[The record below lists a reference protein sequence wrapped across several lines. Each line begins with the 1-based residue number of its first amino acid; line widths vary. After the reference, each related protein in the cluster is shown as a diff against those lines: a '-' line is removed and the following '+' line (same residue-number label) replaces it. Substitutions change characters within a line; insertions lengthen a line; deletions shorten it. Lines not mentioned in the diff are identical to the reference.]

1 MQKQGLT
8 AVYAAAM
15 LRSIFALI
23 LAIALW
29 SPAGAAAT
37 VSPPDLILTG
47 TLTGADHQTYREL
60 AFRVPARTS
69 QITVAFSYTGQAQKS
84 VIDLGLRDPERFRG
98 WSGGNKSEFSLSEA
112 SATASYLPGPLP
124 KGIWHLVLG
133 VPNMRPKAEAGYE
146 ARIWF
151 NRSPVRAP
159 DTADL
164 IWLRGDLHMHT
175 AHSDGS
181 CLSSRGQ
188 KVACPVFRTLQ
199 AATDRGLDFVSVTD
213 HNTTSQAGSLRELA
227 PYFDGLVLIPGREIT
242 TFQGHA
248 NLFGTEA
255 PLDFRL
261 GSKAVP
267 DFKALADQVQAAGG
281 LLSINHPAMPSG
293 EVCMGCGWS
302 LSPTDYGR
310 VGAMEVV
317 NGGGLAIAGGRAD
330 GLFSG
335 IKAWEAALNAGFR
348 LTGIGGSDN
357 HDPGLD
363 PAKPSAIGVP
373 TTVVGARG
381 RDAASILEAISLGHV
396 FIDVD
401 GSRTLG
407 LEVTARSGGQT
418 ATMGDVLTLTPGADV
433 AFTVAVPGLKA
444 PQIRF
449 SGPLAQKIQAVSAGG
464 TEEQKFDLDN
474 VSGPGW
480 IRVDVL
486 APDGRLILIGNPIY
500 LRPAGPSGSA
510 P

>member
-1 MQKQGLT
+1 MQKQRLT

-23 LAIALW
+23 LTLGMIG
-29 SPAGAAAT
+29 P
-37 VSPPDLILTG
+37 VSAEDLVPTPDLILSG

-60 AFRVPARTS
+60 AFKVPARTK

-84 VIDLGLRDPERFRG
+84 VIDLGLRDPQRFRG
-98 WSGGNKSEFSLSEA
+98 WSGGNKSEFTLSEA
-112 SATASYLPGPLP
+112 SATPSYLPGPLP
-124 KGIWHLVLG
+124 KGVWHLVLG
-133 VPNMRPKAEAGYE
+133 VPNMRPKAEAAYE

-151 NRSPVRAP
+151 DRPAPSPAQPEALV
-159 DTADL
+159 
-164 IWLRGDLHMHT
+164 WLRGDLHMHT
-175 AHSDGS
+175 AHSDGT
-181 CLSSRGQ
+181 CLSKAGKR
-188 KVACPVFRTLQ
+188 VACPVFRTLE
-199 AATDRGLDFVSVTD
+199 AASARGLDFISVTD
-213 HNTTSQAGSLRELA
+213 HNTTSQANSLKELA
-227 PYFDGLVLIPGREIT
+227 PYFDGLILIPGREIT

-267 DFKALADQVQAAGG
+267 DFAALADQVQATGG

-302 LSPTDYGR
+302 LSSTDYGR

-363 PAKPSAIGVP
+363 PSKPSAIGVP
-373 TTVVGARG
+373 TTVVGAQG
-381 RDAASILEAISLGHV
+381 RDGPSILEAIRLGHV

-407 LEVTARSGGQT
+407 LRVSARSGDRT
-418 ATMGDVLTLTPGADV
+418 VIMGDVLTVSPGAGV
-433 AFTVAVPGLKA
+433 AITVAVAGLES

-449 SGPLAQKIQAVSAGG
+449 SGPLAEQIRAVAGTG
-464 TEEQKFDLDN
+464 AGEQKFELDRI
-474 VSGPGW
+474 SGATW

-486 APDGRLILIGNPIY
+486 APDGRLVLIGNPIY
-500 LRPAGPSGSA
+500 LKPAGPAGVA